1 MQARRFDGWWV
12 VAAATVGLGC
22 GIATMVA
29 ATFGVFLTPV
39 RTELGWSQ
47 SDAFSALLAVTITAA
62 MLAPL
67 VGGIVDRYGA
77 RRVAI
82 FSFIA
87 EILIFASFSRQGPEI
102 WTFYARYFLLAVLAL
117 GTTHVAFARVITLW
131 FDRRRGLALGIA
143 LSGIGLG
150 GFLWP
155 LYVQAT
161 IERFGWRT
169 AYLLLA
175 AAIAVVALPAMILLL
190 KDSPESVGQR
200 PDGDPPE
207 PASTRT
213 AAAAMPATHGIPFGQ
228 ALRSGAFWLVMVT
241 FFLIGFAVQSVM
253 MHMVPML
260 TSRGVSPM
268 IAALVQS
275 SVFVAVTTAR
285 LVTGWLMDRF
295 FAPRVAL
302 AFLVAPVVGI
312 GLLAAGADGAMAF
325 TAAMLI
331 GLAAGAEVDVLAYLT
346 GRYFGPL
353 HFSRIYGSYYGIYS
367 LSGGIGPVVT
377 AMVVDAG
384 GGYPLALAGHCI
396 LLLVAGVM
404 LLRFPRFPPPAH
416 LPRPS

>member
-29 ATFGVFLTPV
+29 ATFGIFLTPV

-62 MLAPL
+62 LLAPL

-77 RRVAI
+77 RRVALV
-82 FSFIA
+82 SFVA

-155 LYVQAT
+155 LYVQAA
-161 IERFGWRT
+161 IEHFGWRT

-175 AAIAVVALPAMILLL
+175 AAIAVIALPAMILLL

-200 PDGDPPE
+200 PDGDA
-207 PASTRT
+207 PADPVATRASP
-213 AAAAMPATHGIPFGQ
+213 AAAHGIPFGT
-228 ALRSGAFWLVMVT
+228 ALRSGTFWFIMVT

-268 IAALVQS
+268 FAALVQS

-302 AFLVAPVVGI
+302 AFLLPPIVGI

-325 TAAMLI
+325 VAAMLV

-346 GRYFGPL
+346 GRYFGPV

-377 AMVVDAG
+377 ALVVDAG
-384 GGYPLALAGHCI
+384 GGYPLALVGHC
-396 LLLVAGVM
+396 LLLVIAGVL
-404 LLRFPRFPPPAH
+404 LLRFPRFPPPAQ